1 MEKTGNGAM
10 KRSEESITPMTSYRF
25 SHHDSG
31 FFAGAQDDVLPSL
44 VILNGRKNAL

>member
-1 MEKTGNGAM
+1 MGN
-10 KRSEESITPMTSYRF
+10 RIVVQSEESITPMTSYRF